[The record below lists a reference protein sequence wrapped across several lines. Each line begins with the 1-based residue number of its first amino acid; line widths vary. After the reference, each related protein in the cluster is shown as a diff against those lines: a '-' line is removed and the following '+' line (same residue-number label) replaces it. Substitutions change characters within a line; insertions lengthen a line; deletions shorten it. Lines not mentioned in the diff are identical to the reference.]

1 MISSE
6 KTSIWYNA
14 TVWLNQRQ
22 TAPQIWSNRDSV
34 PMPCVLLRPKR
45 CCMLALRLFLHKEAA
60 ARQAQAPLHLRRGN
74 LAHAWRSRSSRATR
88 IDRKVTHGANT
99 NRGWAGAMAHEV
111 VSGFDGGFHVH
122 HPPPYMVVA
131 SLLLRQAFVGTMYL
145 LLYQTIYVYSIDRR
159 QRS

>member
-45 CCMLALRLFLHKEAA
+45 CCVLALRLFLHKEAA

-74 LAHAWRSRSSRATR
+74 LAHAWGSRSSRAR

-99 NRGWAGAMAHEV
+99 RFFYFYFFISVFYKNIFSSWKFTEIYPGRPAAGRPGPDRPA
-111 VSGFDGGFHVH
+111 DG
-122 HPPPYMVVA
+122 
-131 SLLLRQAFVGTMYL
+131 RQGL
-145 LLYQTIYVYSIDRR
+145 I
-159 QRS
+159 